1 MDEEDSQDEL
11 INRNASNGRGKRPAS
26 SVFTDEENDTDELG
40 SSSEEESETD
50 SGDGDEDND
59 GDEDEEDEEGDD
71 SDDAEE
77 DSGKAA
83 EGAVRGALTTDAAD
97 LSSDEDAEKCPICL
111 NSFQQQPLATPE
123 NCEHYFCLDCIL
135 EWSKNANSCPV
146 DRIVFKNICLRRCY
160 GGKVQKMIT
169 VQKPAKAT
177 PEQTE
182 VDLDQTNCE
191 VCGRS
196 DREDRL
202 LLCDGCDAGYHMEC
216 LTPPLNSVP
225 VEEWFCP
232 ECAANNNPAGAFSEE
247 VSEDE
252 LMALT
257 ADAVPTTSHLRTSS
271 SRPTRAIA
279 RTRQSE
285 RVRATVNRNRI
296 TQARTMQH
304 VPRYL
309 VQSTWLDETIEAVV
323 AGLNT
328 AAYMRDLTP
337 RSRTG
342 RRRKT
347 AKRRAKN
354 KKVKTKGFS
363 DAGRKDRTGGKG
375 AKRRKRRSR
384 KSRSRRKQEMKEITP
399 RSRLAKSLR
408 IGTPLRTSSIPSV
421 YRPAEQSLGSMRADI
436 GAASLSIYGDPF
448 DLDPF
453 EDEAEQAEQ
462 SPGPSHLLDAK
473 RRGLSRSA
481 LRSHRPVAR
490 PVPVGLHRRGLG
502 IPEVEAEAEAAAVP
516 DLLGSILSSQSM
528 LMMDSADVVINRDGS
543 LKAIK
548 PVGISSPKAMIPSG
562 GVCQTTA
569 EIQVGASPSSGTSAF
584 HARGDAGQS
593 GGFPVRP
600 SPPFNFPSPSLGTP
614 TSPQLSGSSPV
625 PHPASPGNS
634 RIPLNNPM
642 TRSPCTPG
650 NPLDHVSG
658 GRSPNCSTLH
668 THCGPK
674 EAAVPQEKVPPKP
687 TWLDVSGLPRI
698 PKIKRESPNG
708 LAPGGNDGRSSGIP
722 ESCLNS
728 LTGDRVRQQTAGQGL
743 SGTEQG
749 RVGGSDDRQRQGG
762 EGTSSSFSSSF
773 LSSGP
778 PTGHTSSSAVSF
790 RISSSGNS
798 WHARRLAH
806 ARAQGADRPCKKL
819 LDSEQTRGKDKPT
832 KSEIYDPFEPTGS
845 DSDSPTSTSEIET
858 VDSHPQLGV
867 LEEKRG
873 QTSVAGSKQD
883 DIKAITHQAISEP
896 PDSDAEAEDSG
907 SSVEINDTKHSAGLS
922 DSLKKTCLSEESS
935 SESPCFP
942 EVWQT
947 VVRGAKASRSDEC
960 SEPSQH
966 PKREPHW
973 TRSRSTSTSS
983 HNSETSIK
991 TEDKPYEVEGRRSQS
1006 RSKSKSPSSA
1016 VTDGKRE
1023 SDERKTTEGRR
1034 SISSSPDS
1042 SRKTEPKGKGRE
1054 KRTWCSHS
1062 KEHNWTGSPSD
1073 TESEDSDRSW
1083 KKRKRSWSWAK
1094 DRGRSRS
1101 SSKDRSKR
1109 EILGRESHDRKGSDR
1124 SKDLKDKWHGQSRSR
1139 SRTRSRSGS
1148 KSRSRSR
1155 SRERRKDRIKSSS
1168 KSKDGSRS
1176 HSKDKRR
1183 PRSRSKSRERR
1194 KEICPSD
1201 SAHSTERTSPPL
1213 ASCSAAVSQE
1223 VRQPKDTTVEKSVSH
1238 STAKESEITKKKSV
1252 PHNMNVKGR
1261 DSKDIKVSPSKAK
1274 EAKEHKEIKKEKS
1287 APLEMLGVA
1296 KKPKVFKNEK
1306 SLPLSLVREMKD
1318 PAEMKDEQVS
1328 QSTVKEEHPET
1339 LEEPVSHC
1347 VVEDVKGP
1355 KVKGEMCVKEEKS
1368 AAEIR
1373 EQRPVSGGEASAYRK
1388 DDSAMIEMKMDNFT
1402 LQKIKPEPHWPE
1414 ENTQL
1419 SCQSKML
1426 SVQSQ
1431 PAVAE
1436 DGHMGAMGTCS
1447 ASPKNVLMAKVDLA
1461 ALNAAGAAKPEEKTS
1476 ADISINRDPF
1486 LGSLIS
1492 IKTEKFELSEPRSGM
1507 KSCVTLGTSTQR
1519 PEGLPSL
1526 RDVKQEELSVSKL
1539 ELPHVVQLE
1548 KQHVLKEEEQSFC
1561 KERTASAVS
1570 PQRLPAVKQELP
1582 PMLETTT
1589 EPAPVTVG
1597 AKSKPSVKRV
1607 TWNLKEADKLPCEKS
1622 GKLSHLK
1629 LGQSSRESSRRPT
1642 SMSQTAGQGTGQASN
1657 QTTSQDLPQGP
1668 APITPVGEPTAH
1680 IIKKA
1685 VPASI
1690 SHGTPPGCETQPGQS
1705 QSSQGA
1711 PAAKKKDA
1719 TQNASQKDKYMKK
1732 LHMQERAVE
1741 EVKLAIKPFYQKRDI
1756 TKDEYKDILRKA
1768 VQKVCHSKSGEIN
1781 PVKVANLVKAYVDK
1795 YKHARK
1801 HKKGG
1806 DESKAQAPEKP
1817 KAMDNS

>member
-1 MDEEDSQDEL
+1 MASMDEEDSQDEL

-453 EDEAEQAEQ
+453 EDEYVVLCTVNWVLCVFQKERNGVTVLGMLSGVPVLEQAEQ

-548 PVGISSPKAMIPSG
+548 PGRSSRNLCTVGISSPKAMIPSG

-1124 SKDLKDKWHGQSRSR
+1124 SKDLKDKWHG
-1139 SRTRSRSGS
+1139 
-1148 KSRSRSR
+1148 
-1155 SRERRKDRIKSSS
+1155 
-1168 KSKDGSRS
+1168 
-1176 HSKDKRR
+1176 
-1183 PRSRSKSRERR
+1183 
-1194 KEICPSD
+1194 
-1201 SAHSTERTSPPL
+1201 
-1213 ASCSAAVSQE
+1213 
-1223 VRQPKDTTVEKSVSH
+1223 
-1238 STAKESEITKKKSV
+1238 
-1252 PHNMNVKGR
+1252 
-1261 DSKDIKVSPSKAK
+1261 
-1274 EAKEHKEIKKEKS
+1274 
-1287 APLEMLGVA
+1287 
-1296 KKPKVFKNEK
+1296 
-1306 SLPLSLVREMKD
+1306 
-1318 PAEMKDEQVS
+1318 
-1328 QSTVKEEHPET
+1328 
-1339 LEEPVSHC
+1339 
-1347 VVEDVKGP
+1347 
-1355 KVKGEMCVKEEKS
+1355 
-1368 AAEIR
+1368 
-1373 EQRPVSGGEASAYRK
+1373 
-1388 DDSAMIEMKMDNFT
+1388 
-1402 LQKIKPEPHWPE
+1402 
-1414 ENTQL
+1414 
-1419 SCQSKML
+1419 
-1426 SVQSQ
+1426 
-1431 PAVAE
+1431 
-1436 DGHMGAMGTCS
+1436 
-1447 ASPKNVLMAKVDLA
+1447 
-1461 ALNAAGAAKPEEKTS
+1461 AAKPEEKTS

-1657 QTTSQDLPQGP
+1657 QTTSQ
-1668 APITPVGEPTAH
+1668 
-1680 IIKKA
+1680 
-1685 VPASI
+1685 
-1690 SHGTPPGCETQPGQS
+1690 
-1705 QSSQGA
+1705 
-1711 PAAKKKDA
+1711 
-1719 TQNASQKDKYMKK
+1719 YMKK